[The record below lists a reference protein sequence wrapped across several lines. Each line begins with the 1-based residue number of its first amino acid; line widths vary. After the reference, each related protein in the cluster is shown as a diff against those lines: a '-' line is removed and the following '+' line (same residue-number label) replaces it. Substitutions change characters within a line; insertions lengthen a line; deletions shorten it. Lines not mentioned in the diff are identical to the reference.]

1 MCEWNMS
8 LLVSL
13 DIGTRVTNKYTTG
26 FAVHFVDNGSVMWII
41 CKSKGWWN
49 KVINV
54 CVFYPAQH
62 MMYMND
68 LNKGCMQNKNVLKVF
83 NYYNDT
89 VFLTHVYLSA
99 LQSNKSFFL
108 SIY

>member
-1 MCEWNMS
+1 
-8 LLVSL
+8 
-13 DIGTRVTNKYTTG
+13 
-26 FAVHFVDNGSVMWII
+26 
-41 CKSKGWWN
+41 
-49 KVINV
+49 
-54 CVFYPAQH
+54 

-99 LQSNKSFFL
+99 LQPNKSFYL